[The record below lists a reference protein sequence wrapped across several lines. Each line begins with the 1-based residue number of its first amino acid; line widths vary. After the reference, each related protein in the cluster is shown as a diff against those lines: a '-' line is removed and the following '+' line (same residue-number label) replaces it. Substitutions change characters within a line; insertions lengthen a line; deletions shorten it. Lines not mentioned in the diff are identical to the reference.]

1 MQDYLYKATGITL
14 AITYLILL
22 ITVHALLRLTL
33 GVATD
38 LATRQTIAWGLGLL
52 VVTTPLWWLQ
62 WRWLQWQFATATP
75 AMRHAFCRYS
85 LVIVVAALVLLFVG
99 AGVGV
104 AVLARLAL
112 GLLHDRLLGW
122 AQSLSAVTAML
133 AAAAIWYLHWGYIVP
148 EQTGQAAR
156 GQTQAGWLG
165 AHR

>member
-1 MQDYLYKATGITL
+1 MKDYLYKATGATL
-14 AITYLILL
+14 AITYLTLL
-22 ITVHALLRLTL
+22 ITVHALLRLIL
-33 GVATD
+33 GLATD

-52 VVTTPLWWLQ
+52 VVTTPLWWLH
-62 WRWLQWQFATATP
+62 WRWMHWQLATATP
-75 AMRHAFCRYS
+75 AMRQAFRNYI
-85 LVIVVAALVLLFVG
+85 LVIVVAALFLLFTS

-112 GLLHDRLLGW
+112 GLLTDSLLGW

-148 EQTGQAAR
+148 DQIGQA
-156 GQTQAGWLG
+156 QSGWMG